1 MERDREIVKLVNV
14 LHRIARALRHIE
26 WTGVPEDAPRFCL
39 QQYNRVL
46 RRLRELEP
54 AISNLFTELPETAG
68 TAVVRIATHELAAY
82 FEDESVESRR
92 RRRSHCGPVRVH
104 VGVAGPHRYW

>member
-46 RRLRELEP
+46 RRLRVLEP
-54 AISNLFTELPETAG
+54 AG